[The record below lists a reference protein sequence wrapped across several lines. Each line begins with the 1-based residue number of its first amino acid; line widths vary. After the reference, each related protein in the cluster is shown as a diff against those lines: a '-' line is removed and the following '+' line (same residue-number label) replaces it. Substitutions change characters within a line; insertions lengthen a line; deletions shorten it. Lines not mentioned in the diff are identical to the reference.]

1 MYARFAPMQI
11 ATTNKNGF
19 IPASSAIGTVTD
31 TRIMPTGILLAILV
45 RIQLNTAISP
55 TRINALFPAVN
66 GTITDA
72 INAPIPVVSS
82 PIAPAIIKMPARN
95 TMESQST
102 FLKADFRSRIG
113 SPSILKIAR
122 NTIAKNNGVVAV
134 NLSSK
139 RNAADSGA
147 RKDKNPGTSQKTN
160 TIRLTTAT
168 IFSFFS
174 ILPGHLLSNKEKST
188 VSKCEISGLTTNRNQ
203 SNIPIQIINP
213 IGIPISIYP
222 NIFAGCPVIPE
233 YTPIN
238 KILEVWQIGVIANAR
253 ITVKV
258 IAITMYFGHLS
269 PFLNPSMS
277 KIS

>member
-1 MYARFAPMQI
+1 MH
-11 ATTNKNGF
+11 
-19 IPASSAIGTVTD
+19 SSCRQRYNYRCDKCTD
-31 TRIMPTGILLAILV
+31 TRCFFSHCTCDH
-45 RIQLNTAISP
+45 Q
-55 TRINALFPAVN
+55 NACKKYD
-66 GTITDA
+66 GK
-72 INAPIPVVSS
+72 PVY
-82 PIAPAIIKMPARN
+82 
-95 TMESQST
+95 

-222 NIFAGCPVIPE
+222 NIFAGCPVIP
-233 YTPIN
+233 
-238 KILEVWQIGVIANAR
+238 R
-253 ITVKV
+253 IYSHK
-258 IAITMYFGHLS
+258 
-269 PFLNPSMS
+269 
-277 KIS
+277 